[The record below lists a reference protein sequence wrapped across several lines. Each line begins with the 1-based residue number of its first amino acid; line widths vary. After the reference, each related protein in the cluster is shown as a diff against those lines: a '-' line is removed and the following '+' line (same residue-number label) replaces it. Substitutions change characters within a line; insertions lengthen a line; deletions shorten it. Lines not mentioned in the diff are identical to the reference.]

1 MCALLR
7 AGAPQ
12 VTHLRSH
19 ERLEAESASL
29 VLVPQVTSLDWLE
42 GALPPIRRA
51 LDANGRLA
59 VCIDPLPTVQNRAVH
74 TVAEATCGR
83 VPVIAGCRSDRM
95 ADCGLGVL
103 DGQRCGAAQY
113 ADHGQRFRVIGPQ
126 PNPAIAPRG
135 GDEVAV
141 RLAGRREAAIGPS
154 ILRSAPGDARRA
166 AVPCCDSR
174 HSRHCPDAAAR
185 WRGPGPVRP

>member
-1 MCALLR
+1 M
-7 AGAPQ
+7 
-12 VTHLRSH
+12 THLRSH

-141 RLAGRREAAIGPS
+141 HAWQGDAKPPSAHRFFGLHQGTHDAQPCPAAIPA
-154 ILRSAPGDARRA
+154 IHVIAQTPQ
-166 AVPCCDSR
+166 
-174 HSRHCPDAAAR
+174 
-185 WRGPGPVRP
+185 RGGAGPVRFALDAGFQ